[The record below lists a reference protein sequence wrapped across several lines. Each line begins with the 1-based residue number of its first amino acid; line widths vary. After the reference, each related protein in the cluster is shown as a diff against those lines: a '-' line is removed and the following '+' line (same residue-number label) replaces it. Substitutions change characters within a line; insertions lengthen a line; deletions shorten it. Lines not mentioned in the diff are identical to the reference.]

1 MMHLYLVP
9 QCDLVRLPS
18 INSSDEDKVV
28 LLPPFDHVT
37 FGLGLPVALQN
48 KTALLPSIVVV
59 FKGATTISGA
69 SSQNKTSNQWP
80 RQLRLN
86 VHLSILALLAV
97 FWLFKSRKYI
107 QQSLATCYLL
117 QKQRKHYTFRYV
129 TKEGLLSWDI
139 QGTVLGC

>member
-1 MMHLYLVP
+1 MMHLYFVP

-48 KTALLPSIVVV
+48 KTALLPSTVVV

-86 VHLSILALLAV
+86 VHLSILALLSV

-117 QKQRKHYTFRYV
+117 KKQRKHYTFRYV
-129 TKEGLLSWDI
+129 TKEGLVSWDI
-139 QGTVLGC
+139 QGTVLGG

>member
-18 INSSDEDKVV
+18 ISSSDEDKVV

-69 SSQNKTSNQWP
+69 SSQNKTSNQ
-80 RQLRLN
+80 
-86 VHLSILALLAV
+86 
-97 FWLFKSRKYI
+97 
-107 QQSLATCYLL
+107 
-117 QKQRKHYTFRYV
+117 
-129 TKEGLLSWDI
+129 
-139 QGTVLGC
+139 

>member
-1 MMHLYLVP
+1 MMHLYLVA

-48 KTALLPSIVVV
+48 KIALPPSIVVV

-69 SSQNKTSNQWP
+69 SS
-80 RQLRLN
+80 
-86 VHLSILALLAV
+86 
-97 FWLFKSRKYI
+97 
-107 QQSLATCYLL
+107 
-117 QKQRKHYTFRYV
+117 
-129 TKEGLLSWDI
+129 
-139 QGTVLGC
+139 